1 MINWYCPQGD
11 TNNTYL
17 MRYDERG
24 DRTMK
29 RLTFTGTIENYRR
42 LPLSVN
48 GNPAYWA
55 TFVNEEGE
63 TLTGRTASDAMC
75 AYGFLNW
82 QEKPRTVT
90 YHITAKGNVIFDYIE
105 ILGE

>member
-1 MINWYCPQGD
+1 
-11 TNNTYL
+11 
-17 MRYDERG
+17 
-24 DRTMK
+24 MK
-29 RLTFTGTIENYRR
+29 RNTFTGIIENYRR

-55 TFVNEEGE
+55 TFVDSEGN

-82 QEKPRTVT
+82 QEKTRTIT
-90 YHITAKGNVIFDYIE
+90 YHITAKGNVIFDYID

>member
-1 MINWYCPQGD
+1 
-11 TNNTYL
+11 
-17 MRYDERG
+17 
-24 DRTMK
+24 MK
-29 RLTFTGTIENYRR
+29 RHTFTGTISEYRR
-42 LPLSVN
+42 LKLSVN

-55 TFVNEEGE
+55 TFINNRGE

-82 QEKPRTVT
+82 QEKPRTIT
-90 YHITAKGNVIFDYIE
+90 YHITAKGNVIFDRID

>member
-1 MINWYCPQGD
+1 MQV
-11 TNNTYL
+11 
-17 MRYDERG
+17 RKG
-24 DRTMK
+24 DRQMK
-29 RLTFTGTIENYRR
+29 RLTFTGIIENYRR

-55 TFVNEEGE
+55 TFVDSEGN

-82 QEKPRTVT
+82 QEKPRTIT
-90 YHITAKGNVIFDYIE
+90 YHITAKGNVIFDYID

>member
-1 MINWYCPQGD
+1 MREEIN
-11 TNNTYL
+11 
-17 MRYDERG
+17 
-24 DRTMK
+24 MK
-29 RLTFTGTIENYRR
+29 RLTFTGTIDNYRR

>member
-17 MRYDERG
+17 MRYEER
-24 DRTMK
+24 RNTMK
-29 RLTFTGTIENYRR
+29 RYTFTGTIDNYRR
-42 LPLSVN
+42 LNLSVN

-55 TFVNEEGE
+55 IFVNDDGE

-90 YHITAKGNVIFDYIE
+90 YHYTAKGNVIFDYID

>member
-1 MINWYCPQGD
+1 
-11 TNNTYL
+11 
-17 MRYDERG
+17 
-24 DRTMK
+24 MK
-29 RLTFTGTIENYRR
+29 RYTFTGTISEYRR
-42 LPLSVN
+42 LKLSVN

-55 TFVNEEGE
+55 TFVNDEGE

-82 QEKPRTVT
+82 SLRPRTIT